1 MVNGLPYFT
10 RHLFNPRYATT
21 AIRVALVVGT
31 LLFAINHG
39 AALLHGEMNL
49 TRWIAGILTYCVPY
63 VVNIHGQVVSRS
75 R

>member
-1 MVNGLPYFT
+1 MVNGRPYFI
-10 RHLFNPRYATT
+10 RHLVNPRYATP

-39 AALLHGEMNL
+39 AALLHGEMNP
-49 TRWIAGILTYCVPY
+49 TRWISALLTYCVPY
-63 VVNIHGQVVSRS
+63 AVNIHGQVISRS